1 MRKSKNFCQKKV
13 KMKYENLFFVR
24 KIECVKTTTTKK
36 EWNKIESMY
45 EKILSN
51 ETCLCVYE
59 SGIWWG
65 NRCANIIFFSG
76 KIRTICKIY
85 NLKYVKCSIRLWKHT
100 QHKTIKWACMLALS
114 FHFRSH
120 RIRVSWYTFC
130 CAWWEKNRFIEK
142 AWAKIWFVAH
152 WFFFKKKI
160 IKNRQNNGIRNKY
173 TISTKIKDRRFRFRS
188 MENLNSTHSKR
199 NCFLVVFLFFLYMQW
214 TRPNVLFYNLVILTT
229 KSILNCC
236 RNCMK
241 FKRKH
246 VLDNF

>member
-1 MRKSKNFCQKKV
+1 MCEDNNNKKRVKQNWEYVWKNP
-13 KMKYENLFFVR
+13 
-24 KIECVKTTTTKK
+24 I
-36 EWNKIESMY
+36 EWNMFVCIWEWNMMGQP
-45 EKILSN
+45 
-51 ETCLCVYE
+51 LCQHY
-59 SGIWWG
+59 
-65 NRCANIIFFSG
+65 FFSG